1 MAKESVNILKDKID
15 IVDLLAQLNAAL
27 SEEWL
32 AFYQYWVGSFVV
44 EGAMRGDV
52 QREFQE
58 HAAEEYNHAKLL
70 ADRIIELE
78 GVPVL
83 DPKQWFDLARCK
95 YDAPV
100 DFGSEI
106 LLKQNVES
114 ERCAIYRYQQIAEF
128 TNGIDFT
135 TCDIAKHIMAEEEDH
150 EQDLQDYLN
159 DIARMK
165 AYILKN
171 NPHLLLFF
179 FCFDGERKVR
189 PVSTAKTD
197 LIYTIHASCPIVQI
211 N

>member
-52 QREFQE
+52 PVSYTHLRAHETRCNLVCRLLL
-58 HAAEEYNHAKLL
+58 EYNHAKLL

-165 AYILKN
+165 AYILK
-171 NPHLLLFF
+171 
-179 FCFDGERKVR
+179 K
-189 PVSTAKTD
+189 
-197 LIYTIHASCPIVQI
+197 
-211 N
+211 

>member
-1 MAKESVNILKDKID
+1 M
-15 IVDLLAQLNAAL
+15 
-27 SEEWL
+27 
-32 AFYQYWVGSFVV
+32 
-44 EGAMRGDV
+44 
-52 QREFQE
+52 
-58 HAAEEYNHAKLL
+58 
-70 ADRIIELE
+70 
-78 GVPVL
+78 PVL

-100 DFGSEI
+100 DFGSEV

-171 NPHLLLFF
+171 SHI
-179 FCFDGERKVR
+179 CQCASHRYRKRRKGCV
-189 PVSTAKTD
+189 KTK
-197 LIYTIHASCPIVQI
+197 IVYQS
-211 N
+211 

>member
-1 MAKESVNILKDKID
+1 MAKETVNILKDKID
-15 IVDLLAQLNAAL
+15 IVELLAQLNAAL

-70 ADRIIELE
+70 
-78 GVPVL
+78 VL

-100 DFGSEI
+100 DFGSEV

-165 AYILKN
+165 AYILK
-171 NPHLLLFF
+171 
-179 FCFDGERKVR
+179 K
-189 PVSTAKTD
+189 
-197 LIYTIHASCPIVQI
+197 
-211 N
+211 

>member
-1 MAKESVNILKDKID
+1 MNPVSTTAEGGNTLVNVGEVMTQFANSAIQGISDS
-15 IVDLLAQLNAAL
+15 IV
-27 SEEWL
+27 
-32 AFYQYWVGSFVV
+32 
-44 EGAMRGDV
+44 AMRGDV

-165 AYILKN
+165 AYILK
-171 NPHLLLFF
+171 
-179 FCFDGERKVR
+179 K
-189 PVSTAKTD
+189 
-197 LIYTIHASCPIVQI
+197 
-211 N
+211 

>member
-83 DPKQWFDLARCK
+83 DPKQWFDL
-95 YDAPV
+95 

-165 AYILKN
+165 AYILK
-171 NPHLLLFF
+171 
-179 FCFDGERKVR
+179 K
-189 PVSTAKTD
+189 
-197 LIYTIHASCPIVQI
+197 
-211 N
+211 

>member
-1 MAKESVNILKDKID
+1 M
-15 IVDLLAQLNAAL
+15 
-27 SEEWL
+27 
-32 AFYQYWVGSFVV
+32 
-44 EGAMRGDV
+44 
-52 QREFQE
+52 
-58 HAAEEYNHAKLL
+58 
-70 ADRIIELE
+70 E

-179 FCFDGERKVR
+179 LLF
-189 PVSTAKTD
+189 
-197 LIYTIHASCPIVQI
+197 
-211 N
+211 